1 MKYNNFSY
9 NQDDCVIY
17 MSFVVKDG
25 ENLIWL
31 EDDTALQYGY
41 QLKWKMEHYMAWF
54 NLAYVRTF
62 KRGVF
67 IIVDR
72 VLDYTYDEATL
83 TRIGKLYE
91 RGVYE
96 YSYV

>member
-31 EDDTALQYGY
+31 EDDTAFAIWLPT
-41 QLKWKMEHYMAWF
+41 KMED
-54 NLAYVRTF
+54 
-62 KRGVF
+62 G
-67 IIVDR
+67 
-72 VLDYTYDEATL
+72 TL
-83 TRIGKLYE
+83 YGM
-91 RGVYE
+91 V
-96 YSYV
+96 